1 MSNKEWN
8 WERNEYHNQ
17 IGQSTR
23 GKEKFIASESKLD
36 SKSSDATSP
45 QTSFYYANCIKTEC
59 KKKKKLKAKKR
70 YERNVNLCE
79 GSIIGCLSTTSK

>member
-17 IGQSTR
+17 IGQSIR
-23 GKEKFIASESKLD
+23 GKEKFIASESKLN

-45 QTSFYYANCIKTEC
+45 QTRFYYANCY
-59 KKKKKLKAKKR
+59 KKKKQRRDPK
-70 YERNVNLCE
+70 EM
-79 GSIIGCLSTTSK
+79 